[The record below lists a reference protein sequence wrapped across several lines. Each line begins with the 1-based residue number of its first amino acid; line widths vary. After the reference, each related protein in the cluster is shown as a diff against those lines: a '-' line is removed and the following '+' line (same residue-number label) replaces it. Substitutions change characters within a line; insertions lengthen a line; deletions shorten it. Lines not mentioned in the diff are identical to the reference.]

1 MNKFVCIHGHFYQP
15 PRENPWLDEVEVQ
28 DSSYPYH
35 DWNEKVTAECYA
47 RNAAARILDNDR
59 RIVDIINNYSKI
71 SFDFGPTLLS
81 WMQDKD
87 PEIYAAVLEA
97 DRLSQQYFSG
107 HGSAIAQVYNHMI
120 MPLANP
126 KDKRTQIIWGIKD
139 FESRFKR
146 KPEGMW
152 LAETA
157 VDLESLDLMAEQ
169 GIKFTILAPHQAKRV
184 KQGGQET
191 WRDVAGA
198 KVDGHVPYRCHL
210 PSGRQICIFFYDGP
224 IAQGVAFEGLLNNG
238 EEFARRLKDDFNA
251 SNPQPQVVHIATDGE
266 TYGHHHKF
274 GDMALAYCLH
284 YIESNKLAQLT
295 VYGEFLQKYPATQEV
310 EIVENSSWSCVHGI
324 ERWRSDCGCSTG
336 GQPGWNQ
343 KWRAPLRQSLDWLRD
358 QISPLYETQMA
369 AFTNDPWGAR
379 DRYIDV
385 ILDRSEENMGRFLQN
400 IAGRTLKEDEKIKIL
415 KLLEIQTNAM
425 LMYTSCGWFFND
437 VSGLETV
444 QVIKYAARAIQLARD
459 AAGVNLEEGFI
470 SRLAGVI
477 SNVPELKDGA
487 HIYRAMVQPSIVDL
501 LRVGAHY
508 AMTSLFEQYAPETN
522 MYSYTVQSEQYDLK
536 EAGRLRLAVGRAKVR
551 SKDTWEQAAICFAVL
566 HLGDHNF
573 IGGVDYLNA
582 DEFTKM
588 HTFITNAFLE
598 SDTPGVIGGIKDYFK
613 YHNYSLWHL
622 FKEEQQK
629 ILNQVLSS
637 TMDDIETSFRQIY
650 DHHYPLMQIKND
662 ISLPL
667 PRMLMTIVE
676 FVLNRDISAALEAE
690 DVDIKRFKQLVDE
703 MKRWSFKRDQA
714 SFTFLASQRISILMN
729 RLSGHPDN
737 IHLMEKIISIL
748 ELLGQLSLDLD
759 LWKAQ
764 NTYFAMGRKIYPD
777 IAAKAGTDEL
787 AGRWVKLFEHLGEI
801 LQVNVI
807 SHAKGPIASNP

>member
-1 MNKFVCIHGHFYQP
+1 MNRFVCIHGHFYQP

-28 DSSYPYH
+28 DSAYPYH
-35 DWNEKVTAECYA
+35 DWNERVTAECYA
-47 RNAAARILDNDR
+47 RNAAARILDSDH
-59 RIVDIINNYSKI
+59 RIVDIVNNYSKI
-71 SFDFGPTLLS
+71 SFNFGPTLLS

-97 DRLSQQYFSG
+97 DRLSQQNFSG

-120 MPLANP
+120 MPLANTR
-126 KDKRTQIIWGIKD
+126 DKRTQVIWGIKD

-157 VDLESLDLMAEQ
+157 VDLETLDIMAEQ
-169 GIKFTILAPHQAKRV
+169 GIKFTVLAPHQAKRI
-184 KQGGQET
+184 KQGDQEML
-191 WRDVAGA
+191 WRDVSVA
-198 KVDGHVPYRCHL
+198 KVDPRVPYRCYL
-210 PSGRQICIFFYDGP
+210 PSGRQISIFFYDGP

-238 EEFARRLKDDFNA
+238 EQFARRLTDDFSA
-251 SNPQPQVVHIATDGE
+251 TNPQPQIVNIATDGE

-284 YIESNKLAQLT
+284 YIESNQLAQLSI
-295 VYGEFLQKYPATQEV
+295 YGEFLQKYPPTQDV
-310 EIVENSSWSCVHGI
+310 EINENSSWSCAHGV

-358 QISPLYETQMA
+358 QVTSLYETQMS
-369 AFTNDPWGAR
+369 AFSNDPWGVR
-379 DRYIDV
+379 DRYIEV
-385 ILDRSEENMGRFLQN
+385 ILNRKEENVALFLKN
-400 IAGRTLKEDEKIKIL
+400 TAGRVLKDEEKIKIL
-415 KLLEIQTNAM
+415 KLLELQTNAM
-425 LMYTSCGWFFND
+425 LMYTSCGWFFNEI
-437 VSGLETV
+437 SGIETV
-444 QVIKYAARAIQLARD
+444 QILKYAARTIQLAHEV
-459 AAGVNLEEGFI
+459 GGLELEEGFV
-470 SRLAGVI
+470 SRMAAAV
-477 SNVPELKDGA
+477 SNIPELKDGA
-487 HIYRAMVQPSIVDL
+487 QIYRAMVKPSIVDL

-508 AMTSLFEQYAPETN
+508 AMTSLFEQYEPQTK

-536 EAGRLRLAVGRAKVR
+536 EAGRLKLAVGRAMVR
-551 SKDTWEQAAICFAVL
+551 SKDTWEQATICFAVL

-582 DEFTKM
+582 SEFARMRSLLTS
-588 HTFITNAFLE
+588 AFLE
-598 SDTPGVIGGIKDYFK
+598 SDIPGVIGVIKDFFK

-629 ILNQVLSS
+629 ILNQVLGS

-650 DHHYPLMQIKND
+650 DNHYPLMQIKND

-667 PRMLMTIVE
+667 PRMLMTVVE
-676 FVLNRDISAALEAE
+676 FVLNRDINAVLESE
-690 DVDIKRFKQLVDE
+690 DVDTKRLKQLVEE

-714 SFTFLASQRISILMN
+714 DFAFLASQRISSLMN
-729 RLSGHPDN
+729 RLSSDMDN
-737 IHLMEKIISIL
+737 THLMEKIITVV
-748 ELLGQLSLDLD
+748 ELLVQLSPDLD

-764 NTYFAMGRKIYPD
+764 NVYFAKGRKIYPD
-777 IAAKAGTDEL
+777 IFARAGTDGL
-787 AGRWVKLFEHLGEI
+787 AGQWVKLFEQLGEI
-801 LQVNVI
+801 LQVSINP
-807 SHAKGPIASNP
+807 HA